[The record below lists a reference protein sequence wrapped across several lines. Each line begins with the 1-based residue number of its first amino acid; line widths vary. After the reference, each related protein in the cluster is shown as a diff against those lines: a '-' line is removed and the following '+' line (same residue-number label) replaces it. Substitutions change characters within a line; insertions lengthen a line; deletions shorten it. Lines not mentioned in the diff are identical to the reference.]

1 MANSYLGA
9 SAGRDLRDIYNGV
22 TEAIMNEDVFNGS
35 IRKFLKGLGVS
46 AQREIE
52 KVVRHALAE
61 GRLKGNEKFPAK
73 ATVTLGGIAFSHE
86 IKGEIEL
93 Q

>member
-1 MANSYLGA
+1 MW
-9 SAGRDLRDIYNGV
+9 RNGGDRERRRV
-22 TEAIMNEDVFNGS
+22 QR
-35 IRKFLKGLGVS
+35 IRKFLKALGVT

-52 KVVRHALAE
+52 KTIRHALAE
-61 GRLKGNEKFPAK
+61 GRLKGNEKLPAN

-93 Q
+93 E